1 MIQIR
6 VGGVDGQIG
15 WVDDQSC
22 QMITGGDGAGCD
34 DLYKNVAIT
43 DQLLDRNFNI
53 D

>member
-1 MIQIR
+1 MVR
-6 VGGVDGQIG
+6 LGGLTINVLS
-15 WVDDQSC
+15 DDN
-22 QMITGGDGAGCD
+22 GGDGAGCD